1 MKEITISFLI
11 GQIIAISTISPL
23 AAQRHRTICDLEIV
37 DAVTQ
42 EIAGRN
48 IGFMLQIR
56 NNNSKTFDALEY
68 KVIYQDGFGEKAGEK
83 QFKWQSGNIIGPIKT
98 GETLEDIRANWIK
111 GANKIQV
118 TLLRVHFTDDSIC
131 K

>member
-1 MKEITISFLI
+1 MKVVCISFFIWLV
-11 GQIIAISTISPL
+11 IALSTITPL
-23 AAQRHRTICDLEIV
+23 AAQRHRAICDLEIV

-56 NNNSKTFDALEY
+56 NNNPKTFDALEY
-68 KVIYQDGFGEKAGEK
+68 KVIYQDGFGEKVGEK
-83 QFKWQSGNIIGPIKT
+83 QFKWQSGNFIGPIKT
-98 GETLEDIRANWIK
+98 GETLEDVRANWVK

-118 TLLRVHFTDDSIC
+118 ILQRVHFTDDSIC